1 MTLCRIQGAKRVQST
16 DTQEKNV
23 ADHRPRMAEK
33 KRLLM
38 RTKLLDAAMR
48 VFAEHN
54 GGPQPVIDDVIREA
68 KVSRGTFYRYF
79 DSLEQ
84 VLVTLGQ
91 ELSNQMTTDILPAY
105 DVLDEPWQ
113 RVAVGFRLFLLRA
126 VLDRKWAG
134 FVIRADAWPHHALV
148 AEYMA
153 RDLQA
158 GKAAGQ
164 LDYDR
169 LDATTDF
176 LMGASAHAIQ
186 AILQGV
192 GTPYE
197 YIDAC
202 VHMAMTSLGCDRET
216 CDRGE
221 AFSVQYLQSWIAGEM
236 GAVRPV
242 WALNLGSKEV
252 REFLAYRPR
261 TLDA

>member
-1 MTLCRIQGAKRVQST
+1 MQAT
-16 DTQEKNV
+16 DTREKIV
-23 ADHRPRMAEK
+23 SDHRPKMAEK

-48 VFAEHN
+48 VFARQSTT
-54 GGPQPVIDDVIREA
+54 PPVIDDVIREA

-79 DSLEQ
+79 DSLDQ

-105 DVLDEPWQ
+105 DVLSEPWQ
-113 RVAVGFRLFLLRA
+113 RIAVGFRLFLLRA
-126 VLDRKWAG
+126 VLDHKWAG
-134 FVIRADAWPHHALV
+134 FVTRADAWPHHALV

-164 LDYDR
+164 LDYGR

-176 LMGASAHAIQ
+176 LMGASAHGIQ

-192 GTPYE
+192 ENPHD
-197 YIDAC
+197 YIDTC
-202 VHMAMTSLGCDRET
+202 VHMAMTSLGCGRET
-216 CDRGE
+216 CAHGVV
-221 AFSVQYLQSWIAGEM
+221 FSVQYLQSWISGEM
-236 GAVRPV
+236 GSVRPV

-252 REFLAYRPR
+252 REFLDHRPQ
-261 TLDA
+261 ASVA